1 MIQSSDQLVTGVID
15 TWRASFLHFGS
26 CYKFFGDWKRANKR
40 GGWRVV
46 VSFSDDVKPVS
57 GTHRQSENV
66 DTKRNFTAQFPA
78 PRLLT
83 IWLASP
89 FPCKAFRGEFLFF
102 IDADITFDR
111 NCVCLA
117 QFLALL
123 GTFDDN
129 STSFPPQKS
138 IPFKFS
144 SNFALKRHAT
154 VCAFPETGTSCQRIH
169 LTMVGRAVN
178 CWML

>member
-40 GGWRVV
+40 GGWRVA

-89 FPCKAFRGEFLFF
+89 FPCKAFRGEFLFLSTR
-102 IDADITFDR
+102 ILHWTEIASALP
-111 NCVCLA
+111 N
-117 QFLALL
+117 FLLCWAHLMTTRRLFLL
-123 GTFDDN
+123 KNRCHSN
-129 STSFPPQKS
+129 SVQT
-138 IPFKFS
+138 
-144 SNFALKRHAT
+144 LR
-154 VCAFPETGTSCQRIH
+154 
-169 LTMVGRAVN
+169 
-178 CWML
+178 